1 MYPKSTIKKLVISN
15 QLSVIRKGFTLIEL
29 MVVISIIGILVA
41 IGAVSYRKTY
51 QLTRDSRRKADLA
64 QIQQALE
71 SYRAENGVYPSTS
84 SWKSAL
90 SPTYINTIPTDPKTG
105 DDYNYNQID
114 SYHYTLSTTL
124 ETDNSTYTVTQP

>member
-1 MYPKSTIKKLVISN
+1 MYPKSTMKSVIDN
-15 QLSVIRKGFTLIEL
+15 QLSIIRKGFTLIEL

-71 SYRAENGVYPSTS
+71 SYRTENGTYPSTN
-84 SWKSAL
+84 SWKSSL
-90 SPTYINTIPTDPKTG
+90 SPTYLSTIPTDPKTG
-105 DDYNYNQID
+105 SDYSYTQID

-124 ETDNSTYTVTQP
+124 ETDDSTYTVTQP